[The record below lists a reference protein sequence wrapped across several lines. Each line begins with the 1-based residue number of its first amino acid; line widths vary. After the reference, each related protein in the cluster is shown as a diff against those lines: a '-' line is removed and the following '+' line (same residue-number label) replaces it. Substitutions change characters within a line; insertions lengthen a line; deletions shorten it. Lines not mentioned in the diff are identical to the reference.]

1 MMMELHLQNHISS
14 SNKKKNLEKKTSS
27 TSTLCRSRE
36 SNISFIIFC
45 IFFLIFPPR
54 VDGSISIIESGTTF
68 HSKPDRNIGQQ
79 LIRGYEYMGRLQTV
93 RDNPTLCPRENRYE
107 KFNIVPS
114 SDGLP
119 VALIAQSGGCSLMEK
134 AAVAGRMIH
143 PSNQVQYLIVQDSSK
158 RHKGQLGEKY
168 DDDNDNEQKWPFI
181 RSSLNGAS
189 SLVSDFSSGDE
200 IFDEDGDYDESNYI
214 SVDFLGEQHRLEQLL
229 DINLAVLH
237 VSYYNGQILLNMIDT
252 ENPLVTR
259 EGGTRVLLNSK
270 EWNVSTRTVVIW
282 MLVTLMVC
290 ACSCCCIIAFVQ
302 SSFEEDQQQQQAPRR
317 PTRRRL
323 TLEQVRS
330 RFPAFHFNSIE
341 HHQNHSSPNC
351 EDDTESQQ
359 NRYCQLSDE
368 CTICLDEF
376 IPGVR
381 CRKLPC
387 EHTFH
392 STCIARWLIERS
404 AVCPLC
410 KLDLYEE
417 EVIEDENDEESE
429 PVSPSHSHSFF
440 SWWSDFSRSSVEN
453 STNNNESRQ
462 IEIPYGNQQSTEERS
477 ALIAAI
483 TATENTTTTL
493 EVARSWWPFSVES
506 SVPDTEEEMHGDDD
520 ENDDN
525 IHRSTSTS
533 GFWNGLFGH
542 IRRPHRR
549 SPTDN
554 DMLTELTEPLVSSV
568 EQRLEEDVDSSTRR
582 SEETN
587 LPRNSTTSEI

>member
-1 MMMELHLQNHISS
+1 
-14 SNKKKNLEKKTSS
+14 
-27 TSTLCRSRE
+27 
-36 SNISFIIFC
+36 
-45 IFFLIFPPR
+45 LIFSPG

-79 LIRGYEYMGRLQTV
+79 LITGYEYMGRLQTV
-93 RDNPTLCPRENRYE
+93 RDNPTLCPHENRYE

-134 AAVAGRMIH
+134 AAVAARMIH

-158 RHKGQLGEKY
+158 RHKGQLGENY
-168 DDDNDNEQKWPFI
+168 DDDDENEQKWPFI

-189 SLVSDFSSGDE
+189 SLVNEFSNGDE
-200 IFDEDGDYDESNYI
+200 IFDEDGNYDESNYV
-214 SVDFLGEQHRLEQLL
+214 SVDFLGEQHQLEQLL

-290 ACSCCCIIAFVQ
+290 ACFCCCIIAFVQ
-302 SSFEEDQQQQQAPRR
+302 SSFEEDQHQQAPRR

-330 RFPAFHFNSIE
+330 RFPAFHFNSLE

-429 PVSPSHSHSFF
+429 PISPSHSHSFF

-483 TATENTTTTL
+483 AATENTTTTL

-568 EQRLEEDVDSSTRR
+568 VEPRLEEEHRQLEPIEEIAFTTHQEEEVDSSNRR

-587 LPRNSTTSEI
+587 LPINSTTSGI